1 MRIRNQ
7 DTAKPAT
14 TRKTPPARKS
24 AAKTPSKSADA
35 AAESTV
41 LKTVGAKQGSASK
54 AKQIKDN
61 EMSPVTIDG
70 SDSNLERS
78 SGTINNSI

>member
-7 DTAKPAT
+7 DTAKSET

-24 AAKTPSKSADA
+24 AAKTPSKSTDA

-41 LKTVGAKQGSASK
+41 LKTVGTNQGSAAK
-54 AKQIKDN
+54 AKQIMNN
-61 EMSPVTIDG
+61 EISPLTIDG
-70 SDSNLERS
+70 SDSSLDRS
-78 SGTINNSI
+78 VGIYK